1 MISAI
6 DSSTRVRGPDE
17 GSSAID
23 RPGHTDR

>member
-17 GSSAID
+17 GSPAI
-23 RPGHTDR
+23 GLAGQTDW